1 MKIPQIL
8 LIEVQHAPGRL
19 AKVLAAV
26 GDLGITIEGLDA
38 LSRTQDKTIWELSLN
53 LDEGQEKSVEE
64 AINATTVAKVLGKSD
79 RVFDRHKGG
88 KIDMRSTIQFADLKT
103 LRDVYTPGVARVCL
117 AIRDDPSLAKKYT
130 VIPKSVAIVTNG
142 TAILG
147 LGDIG
152 PVAGMPV
159 MEGKAALFRE
169 FGGISGLPILTKSK
183 SADEIVNTVTQIA
196 PTFAAIQLEDIA
208 APECFEIE
216 ARLIGALDI
225 PVLHDDQ
232 HGTAVVVLAALLSG
246 ERMAGFNLR
255 DSIVGQIGLGA
266 AGLGISRL
274 LLRYGVKGVLG
285 ADLSEDALVRL
296 EQAGGTRSTL
306 AEVMAK
312 ADLVVATTG
321 AKGLIKPEM
330 VRDGQII
337 FALSNPEPEIEPSL
351 AIEHGARFAAD
362 GKNINNVLAFPG
374 LFKGVLDAG
383 VKDFTDEILIAA
395 SKAISN
401 SASDEAL
408 IPSPLDRRAHDR
420 VATAVRDA
428 ARAGNGTPI
437 SYERPK

>member
-26 GDLGITIEGLDA
+26 GELGITIEGLDA
-38 LSRTQDKTIWELSLN
+38 LTRTQDQTIWELALN
-53 LDEGQEKSVEE
+53 LDPGQEKEVEQ
-64 AINATTVAKVLGKSD
+64 AINATGVGSVLGLSD
-79 RVFDRHKGG
+79 RVFDRHIGG
-88 KIDMRSTIQFADLKT
+88 KIDMRSTVQFADLKT

-117 AIRDDPSLAKKYT
+117 AIHDDPKLALKYT
-130 VIPKSVAIVTNG
+130 AIPKTVGIVTNG

-159 MEGKAALFRE
+159 MEGKSALFRE
-169 FGGISGLPILTKSK
+169 FGGLSGIPILTESK
-183 SADEIVNTVTQIA
+183 SSDEIIEMVKQIE

-216 ARLIGALDI
+216 SRLIDELDI

-246 ERMAGFNLR
+246 ERMAGFDLKE
-255 DSIVGQIGLGA
+255 SVVGQIGLGA

-274 LLRYGVKGVLG
+274 LLRYGVPDVLG
-285 ADLSEDALVRL
+285 ADLSEDALERL
-296 EQAGGTRSTL
+296 THAGGTPSTL
-306 AEVMAK
+306 EDVMAT
-312 ADLVVATTG
+312 ADLIVATTG
-321 AKGLIKPEM
+321 VKGLIRPEM
-330 VRDGQII
+330 VREGQII
-337 FALSNPEPEIEPSL
+337 FALSNPEPEIEPL
-351 AIEHGARFAAD
+351 VALEHGAQFAAD

-374 LFKGVLDAG
+374 LFRGVLDAG
-383 VKDFTDEILIAA
+383 VTRFTDEILIAA
-395 SKAISN
+395 ARAISE
-401 SASDEAL
+401 SVTGGAL

-420 VATAVRDA
+420 VARAVCEA
-428 ARAGNGTPI
+428 ASAGSGTQI
-437 SYERPK
+437 AY